1 MDIAAALERIHYHVE
16 NDHVE
21 NAVMACLRVARAS
34 KDFLFAAIFL
44 RELYPSKS
52 EITRALFNE
61 TQHLNDEAK
70 KFIFERSLDRFLD
83 LHMIEGVD
91 PDTSKP
97 EGDRANIL
105 MVAAGEIESEIKRW
119 QDTLADLVPPPG
131 LTPFDMASF
140 TASAMEQKGIVRTRL
155 AGLHTIKARLK
166 TRCLNYAL
174 ENERQLIAGRQQDNF
189 LHSVQGEVHNYF
201 KVRSG
206 DVVQKLIKASQLAA
220 SSNGEDCAL
229 VLTEVRRA
237 MKAAA
242 DVFWPATS
250 EDPVVC
256 ADGQERKLGDPQYL
270 NRLQEFTRITLR
282 NSSARDLL
290 MAELD
295 HLDVFFRR
303 LNDLASKGVHA
314 EVTVAEAR
322 QGLVGL
328 YFFLSNL
335 IRHLISAEPQTAREF
350 PAGAARPTIQ
360 RR

>member
-1 MDIAAALERIHYHVE
+1 MDFPAALERIH
-16 NDHVE
+16 DHIEDDRVE
-21 NAVMACLRVARAS
+21 NAVMACLRVARAC
-34 KDFLFAAIFL
+34 KDSLFAAIFL
-44 RELYPSKS
+44 RELYPSKT
-52 EITRALFNE
+52 EIARALFTE

-70 KFIFERSLDRFLD
+70 KFIFERSLEHFLE
-83 LHMIEGVD
+83 LHTIEGVD
-91 PDTSKP
+91 PDTSKA
-97 EGDRANIL
+97 EGDRANVL
-105 MVAAGEIESEIKRW
+105 MAAAGEIESEIKRW
-119 QDTLADLVPPPG
+119 QDTLADLVPPSG
-131 LTPFDMASF
+131 LSQYDMAEF

-174 ENERQLIAGRQQDNF
+174 EIERQLDAGRQQDKF
-189 LHSVQGEVHNYF
+189 LHSVQTEVYNYF
-201 KVRSG
+201 KGRSD
-206 DVVQKLIKASQLAA
+206 DVVQKLIKASHLAT
-220 SSNGEDCAL
+220 SKDGEDCAL

-242 DVFWPATS
+242 DLFWPVTS
-250 EDPVVC
+250 EDPVTC
-256 ADGQERKLGDPQYL
+256 ADGQQRKLGDQQYL
-270 NRLQEFTRITLR
+270 NRLQEFTRVKLR

-295 HLDVFFRR
+295 HLDIFFRR

-335 IRHLISAEPQTAREF
+335 IRHLVSAEPQTA
-350 PAGAARPTIQ
+350 
-360 RR
+360 

>member
-1 MDIAAALERIHYHVE
+1 MDFSAALERIHVHLE
-16 NDHVE
+16 NDRVE

-34 KDFLFAAIFL
+34 KEFLFAAIFL
-44 RELYPSKS
+44 RELYPSKN
-52 EITRALFNE
+52 EIARALFTE

-70 KFIFERSLDRFLD
+70 KFIFERSLERFLE
-83 LHMIEGVD
+83 LHTIEGVD
-91 PDTSKP
+91 PDTSKAD
-97 EGDRANIL
+97 GDRANVL
-105 MVAAGEIESEIKRW
+105 MAAAGEIESEIKRW

-131 LTPFDMASF
+131 LSQYDMAEF

-174 ENERQLIAGRQQDNF
+174 EIERQLEAGRQQDNF

-201 KVRSG
+201 KGRSD

-220 SSNGEDCAL
+220 SKDGEDCAL

-242 DVFWPATS
+242 DLFWPVTS
-250 EDPVVC
+250 EDPVTC
-256 ADGQERKLGDPQYL
+256 ADGQQRKLGDQQYL
-270 NRLQEFTRITLR
+270 NRLQEFTRVKLR

-314 EVTVAEAR
+314 DVTVAEAR

-335 IRHLISAEPQTAREF
+335 IRHLVSAEPKTA
-350 PAGAARPTIQ
+350 
-360 RR
+360 

>member
-1 MDIAAALERIHYHVE
+1 MDLSAALERIHDHIE
-16 NDHVE
+16 NDRVE

-34 KDFLFAAIFL
+34 KDFLFSAIFL
-44 RELYPSKS
+44 RELYPSKN
-52 EITRALFNE
+52 EIARALFTE

-70 KFIFERSLDRFLD
+70 KFIFERSLEGFLE
-83 LHMIEGVD
+83 LHTIEGVD
-91 PDTSKP
+91 PDTSKA
-97 EGDRANIL
+97 EGDRANVL
-105 MVAAGEIESEIKRW
+105 MAAAGEIESEIKRW

-131 LTPFDMASF
+131 LSQYDIAEF
-140 TASAMEQKGIVRTRL
+140 TASAMEQRGIVRTRL

-174 ENERQLIAGRQQDNF
+174 EIERQLDAGRQQDNF
-189 LHSVQGEVHNYF
+189 LHSVQAEVHNYF
-201 KVRSG
+201 KGRSD
-206 DVVQKLIKASQLAA
+206 DVVQKLIKASQLAT
-220 SSNGEDCAL
+220 SKDGEDCAL

-242 DVFWPATS
+242 DLFWPVTS
-250 EDPVVC
+250 EDPVTC
-256 ADGQERKLGDPQYL
+256 ADGQQRKLGDQQYL
-270 NRLQEFTRITLR
+270 NRLQEFTRVKLR

-335 IRHLISAEPQTAREF
+335 IRHLVSAEPQTA
-350 PAGAARPTIQ
+350 
-360 RR
+360 